1 MQLFLQ
7 NTTRMILFY
16 VIRTCLLTQS
26 FYGCIHTALR
36 KGYLRESM
44 LTPHYTGIQEVGV
57 LFIRD
62 GRKKILT
69 VKLMYDIV
77 NMGLA

>member
-7 NTTRMILFY
+7 NTIRMILFY
-16 VIRTCLLTQS
+16 VIRTCLLMQS
-26 FYGCIHTALR
+26 FSGCIHVALR
-36 KGYLRESM
+36 KGYLRESI

-57 LFIRD
+57 VFIRG

-69 VKLMYDIV
+69 VKL
-77 NMGLA
+77 L

>member
-7 NTTRMILFY
+7 NITRMTLFY
-16 VIRTCLLTQS
+16 VIRTCPLMQS
-26 FYGCIHTALR
+26 FSGCTHTALR
-36 KGYLRESM
+36 KGYLKESM

-57 LFIRD
+57 VFIRD

-69 VKLMYDIV
+69 VKL
-77 NMGLA
+77 L